1 MNRRLVDHVCPLIPV
16 RLYGKPD
23 VAVGHAVQLLPN
35 VQAFFPTR
43 LRVELCSLGPIIV
56 GGGHCRSPK
65 GYRFTPKRND
75 RSYVPIGK
83 VLVKAYRDFKAWA
96 VDRFRRQY
104 VRLKQ

>member
-1 MNRRLVDHVCPLIPV
+1 MNRRLVDHISPLISV

-56 GGGHCRSPK
+56 GGGHCRFPK
-65 GYRFTPKRND
+65 G
-75 RSYVPIGK
+75 I
-83 VLVKAYRDFKAWA
+83 VLHQNATTDHTFLS
-96 VDRFRRQY
+96 
-104 VRLKQ
+104 VRYW

>member
-1 MNRRLVDHVCPLIPV
+1 MNRRLVDHVSPLIPV

-56 GGGHCRSPK
+56 GGGHCRFPK

-83 VLVKAYRDFKAWA
+83 VLVKAYRDFKAFGMSA
-96 VDRFRRQY
+96 RCQ
-104 VRLKQ
+104 